1 MGHPYITHFK
11 YTAAGTEYNMNTMV
25 GITCFI
31 FAATPFSFPTI
42 TLAPSETK
50 LLQLAISKPFYDS
63 KCLIV

>member
-1 MGHPYITHFK
+1 MLVPDDGK
-11 YTAAGTEYNMNTMV
+11 YNMNTMV

-50 LLQLAISKPFYDS
+50 LLQLAISKNHS
-63 KCLIV
+63 LIVYV